1 MSESQR
7 FGKTVDLTPIKAKL
21 WRTSI
26 FAMASKSNH
35 KAMPMGERSE
45 FQFHRH
51 GNNAS
56 IRPADPLALIEGSV
70 GEREFVC
77 DQLESI
83 ADDLPNRIDV
93 RRALSAMQFLRI
105 KLPVYHSDERRCLF
119 PLLKQR
125 APHSSGIVPIIAQLQ
140 SHQIEDEDFAHEVA
154 EFLEDLSTE
163 PVIRNPDASG
173 YLLRGFFQSYRR
185 YLGWQKL
192 MVLPLANRVLSRE
205 DLDHLFAAINFNR
218 KSAPDHGRLFSNSR
232 LGP

>member
-1 MSESQR
+1 MSCRVVGKKASS
-7 FGKTVDLTPIKAKL
+7 FGPR
-21 WRTSI
+21 WEP
-26 FAMASKSNH
+26 F
-35 KAMPMGERSE
+35 
-45 FQFHRH
+45 F
-51 GNNAS
+51 
-56 IRPADPLALIEGSV
+56 
-70 GEREFVC
+70 
-77 DQLESI
+77 
-83 ADDLPNRIDV
+83 RIDV

-125 APHSSGIVPIIAQLQ
+125 APHSSGIVPIIAQLL

-218 KSAPDHGRLFSNSR
+218 KSAEAPTIYLEPTVCTARTQ
-232 LGP
+232 